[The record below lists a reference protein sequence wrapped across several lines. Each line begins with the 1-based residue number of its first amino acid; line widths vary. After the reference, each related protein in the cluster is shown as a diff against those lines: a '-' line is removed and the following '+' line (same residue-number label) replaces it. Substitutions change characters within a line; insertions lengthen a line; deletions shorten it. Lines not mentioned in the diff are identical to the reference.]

1 MSETRLEKDSLGEVE
16 VPASALY
23 GVQTY
28 RATQNFPISGRQAY
42 PVFIRAYILIKKAAA
57 LAHLQLENIEP
68 EIGNNIIKA
77 ADEILAG
84 KFIDQFVVDVF
95 QAGAGTSFNMN
106 CNEVLA
112 NRALELMGKP
122 RGDYKTISPNDHVN
136 KAQSTNDTFPTAMR
150 VASLLSLRKLG
161 PAVEGLA
168 AALREKSEK
177 FKDVI
182 KSGRT
187 HLQDAVPVKLGQ
199 EFGGY
204 AATLERALENIRKAA
219 VDCEEMP
226 LGGNALGTGIN
237 APKEYRKTVIVKLSE
252 VTGLNLRLPK
262 DNFEAINSLLPVANL
277 SAALKGLAV
286 ELTRIANDLRLL
298 SSGPTTGLA
307 EITLPA
313 VQPGSSIMPGKV
325 NPVMAECLNMIAYQV
340 IGNDTTVTLAAQAGQ
355 MDLNVMMPV
364 MILNVLESMDILQNY
379 LPVFT
384 EKCIR
389 GITVDRERC
398 RNYFESS
405 VAMATLLNP
414 YIGYLN
420 AAEVAKEAQ
429 KRGVPVPQII
439 RERKL
444 LTEEQIADILDP
456 DKVTNS

>member
-1 MSETRLEKDSLGEVE
+1 MSATRLEKDSLGEVQ
-16 VPASALY
+16 VPASTLY

-28 RATQNFPISGRQAY
+28 RATQNFPISGRHAY
-42 PVFIRAYILIKKAAA
+42 PVFIKAFILIKKAAA
-57 LAHLQLENIEP
+57 LAHLELENIDT
-68 EIGNNIIKA
+68 EIGKNIIAA

-84 KFIDQFVVDVF
+84 KYIDQFVVDVF

-122 RGDYKTISPNDHVN
+122 RGDYKSISPNDHVN

-150 VASLLSLRKLG
+150 VASLLSLKELDA
-161 PAVEGLA
+161 AVGGLA
-168 AALREKSEK
+168 AALREKGAE
-177 FKDVI
+177 FMDVI

-199 EFGGY
+199 EFNAY
-204 AATLERALENIRKAA
+204 AASLERALENIRKAA

-237 APKEYRKTVIVKLSE
+237 APKEYRKNVVNKLSE

-262 DNFEAINSLLPVANL
+262 DNFEAINSLLPIAIL
-277 SAALKGLAV
+277 SGALKGLAI

-325 NPVMAECLNMIAYQV
+325 NPVMAECLNMVAYQV

-364 MILNVLESMDILQNY
+364 MILNVLESMDILKNY
-379 LPVFT
+379 LPIFT
-384 EKCIR
+384 EKCIK

-398 RNYFESS
+398 RHYFESS

-456 DKVTNS
+456 DKVTGN